1 MDGEQQPVNAT
12 PKYVLTAV
20 VAFLVGFGSAW
31 LYLDGNVKGLNV
43 GENKDGGEKSL
54 NKGEKAT
61 ITIGTSGML
70 AESSAIVVNDQ
81 SPGIEVLIAKTVF
94 EKGGWVVIHE
104 DDGEGASGKILGAQL
119 FDPGS
124 FDNGKV
130 ELLRGTIEGG
140 TYFAMLH
147 SDNGDRAFD
156 PKLDTPILG
165 KTGAP
170 IMMEFTATET
180 APSVETEVSI

>member
-1 MDGEQQPVNAT
+1 M

-31 LYLDGNVKGLNV
+31 LYLDGNIKSLSVV
-43 GENKDGGEKSL
+43 GGEDGK
-54 NKGEKAT
+54 EKNLDNREGGA
-61 ITIGTSGML
+61 ITAGTSGML
-70 AESSAIVVNDQ
+70 AESDAIVVNDQ
-81 SPGIEVLIAKTVF
+81 GPGTEVSIAKTIF

-104 DDGEGASGKILGAQL
+104 DDGAGKPGKILGAQL

-124 FDNGKV
+124 WDNGKV

-140 TYFAMLH
+140 RYFAMLH

-156 PKLDTPILG
+156 PKLDTPIIG

-170 IMMEFTATET
+170 IMMEFEATMS
-180 APSVETEVSI
+180 APSVESEVSI